1 MLLRDSKIAG
11 QQTNLST
18 ILLGFFILSY
28 FAREEMQEEEFG
40 KHELQDSAKLSLIYT
55 LCWWK
60 LSN

>member
-28 FAREEMQEEEFG
+28 FAREEMQEEFG

-55 LCWWK
+55 LCW
-60 LSN
+60 

>member
-18 ILLGFFILSY
+18 ILLVFFILPY
-28 FAREEMQEEEFG
+28 FAREEMQEEEFS

-55 LCWWK
+55 LCW
-60 LSN
+60 

>member
-11 QQTNLST
+11 QKTNHST
-18 ILLGFFILSY
+18 ILLGFFFILSY

-55 LCWWK
+55 LCW
-60 LSN
+60 